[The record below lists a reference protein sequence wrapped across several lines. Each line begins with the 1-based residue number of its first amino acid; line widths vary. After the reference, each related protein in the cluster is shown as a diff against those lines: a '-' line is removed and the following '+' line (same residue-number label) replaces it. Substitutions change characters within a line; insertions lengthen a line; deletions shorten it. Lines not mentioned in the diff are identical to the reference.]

1 MTRIHGG
8 NMNEYCISILG
19 KAMKAISITS
29 RAVTAAH
36 PQERRKKRTR
46 QKMPVSIAHSEFS
59 WF

>member
-1 MTRIHGG
+1 
-8 NMNEYCISILG
+8 MNEYCISILG